1 MMYLVE
7 WMVSDIVVLAQ
18 RVFLTKEQKERL
30 ECEDGVVVTM

>member
-7 WMVSDIVVLAQ
+7 WIVGETVVLAQ

-30 ECEDGVVVTM
+30 ECEEGVVVTM

>member
-7 WMVSDIVVLAQ
+7 WMIGDVVVLAQ

-30 ECEDGVVVTM
+30 ECEEGVVVIM